1 MITRQHYI
9 DNLIK
14 YRDKPIIKI
23 IAGMRRCGKSTIIA
37 YFHNYL
43 VEEGVPQENI
53 ISISFETMEFDA
65 LVGDQDLYDLI
76 KNRQPVNGKCY
87 LLLDEVQ
94 MVKNWEKA
102 IRRLYEE
109 GSFDIYLTVSN
120 SFLKESDCAL
130 FLSGHYVMI
139 NVLPLSFQEYLHFIL
154 CRRQEDDRQYNSLR
168 RMARKFMNQGEN
180 LELDLK
186 RYVRYGGLPTMPF
199 IPPQSRVAEEFLEG
213 VYNSVIVKDV
223 LINENVRNLNV
234 LKEIVRYMA
243 QNTGKIISP
252 VIVSSYLDLYYQ
264 NENHKEEIVAEYMRI
279 LEKAYIFY
287 RLCYYDIVKNKILPN
302 LNKYYVVDTGIR
314 NMVLSFGD
322 TGKGRNLETI
332 VYFELLRRGYEVFCG
347 QYNAAEI
354 DFYAVCQGE
363 RKCFQVIASLDD
375 EEISNRKIKALA
387 SISDSCEKIVVT
399 KDERRRTDDRGII
412 FLNYADFLLDS
423 EA

>member
-9 DNLIK
+9 DSLIA

-23 IAGMRRCGKSTIIA
+23 TAGMRRSGKSTIMA

-43 VEEGVPQENI
+43 VQDGVPQKNI
-53 ISISFETMEFDA
+53 ISISFETMEFDEA
-65 LVGDQDLYDLI
+65 VGEQDLYELI
-76 KNRQPVNGKCY
+76 KSKQPVQGKCY

-102 IRRLYEE
+102 ISRLYEE
-109 GSFDIYLTVSN
+109 DSFDIYLTVSN
-120 SFLKESDCAL
+120 SFLKDSDCAISL
-130 FLSGHYVMI
+130 AGRYVMI

-168 RMARKFMNQGEN
+168 RMSRKFMNQGEN

-186 RYVRYGGLPTMPF
+186 RYVRYGGLPAMPF

-223 LINENVRNLNV
+223 LINENIRDLNI
-234 LKEIVRYMA
+234 LQKIVRYLA

-252 VIVSSYLDLYYQ
+252 AIVSSYLDIY
-264 NENHKEEIVAEYMRI
+264 NPNGNHKEDIAADYLLM

-287 RLCYYDIVKNKILPN
+287 KLCCFDIAKGTILPN

-314 NMVLSFGD
+314 NMILSFSD
-322 TGKGRNLETI
+322 TGRGHNLETI
-332 VYFELLRRGYEVFCG
+332 VYFELLRRGYQVFCG
-347 QYNAAEI
+347 QYDGTEI
-354 DFYAVCQGE
+354 DFYAARQEE
-363 RKCFQVIASLDD
+363 RKCFQVIANLDD
-375 EEISNRKIKALA
+375 AEAGKQKITALA
-387 SISDSCEKIVVT
+387 NLPVSCEKVVIT
-399 KDERRRTDDRGII
+399 KDKGYRTTDKGII
-412 FLNYADFLLDS
+412 FLNYADFLLNSDS
-423 EA
+423 